1 MDTVLPKALTQ
12 FAKSKFAHIFY
23 DLTLEYSI
31 TPSIT
36 SSSNKTNTDKQP
48 DRQTDIFFDVH

>member
-1 MDTVLPKALTQ
+1 MGTVSPKTLTQ

-23 DLTLEYSI
+23 DLTVEYSI
-31 TPSIT
+31 NPSIT
-36 SSSNKTNTDKQP
+36 SSQP